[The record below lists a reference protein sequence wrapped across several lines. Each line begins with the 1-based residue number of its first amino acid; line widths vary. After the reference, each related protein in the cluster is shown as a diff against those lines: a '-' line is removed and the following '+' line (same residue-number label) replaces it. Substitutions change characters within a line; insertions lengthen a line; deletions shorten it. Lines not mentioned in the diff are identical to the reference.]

1 MNNFMTRLSRF
12 SSAWASLCSSAWPS
26 DGWRAAGANATSAYA
41 RIEISRRLECG
52 DAKIVATT
60 FAW

>member
-52 DAKIVATT
+52 VD
-60 FAW
+60 W